1 MENQDVKNGITDK
14 RLKENFGNLA
24 ISLLVQKKLISA
36 SKDLRHLMVEF
47 GYLFLD
53 NRSGPQAMFKLTT
66 PKRFLHPQRTF
77 YFGTQNGHLLLLNE
91 QFTEAAF
98 RKIQHDM
105 FIMHGIDAKA
115 VNPQEYLMDLS

>member
-1 MENQDVKNGITDK
+1 MKGWGSAENQDVKNGITDK

-24 ISLLVQKKLISA
+24 ISLLVQKNLISA

-66 PKRFLHPQRTF
+66 PKGFCTRSEPSILARKTGTCF
-77 YFGTQNGHLLLLNE
+77 Y
-91 QFTEAAF
+91 
-98 RKIQHDM
+98 
-105 FIMHGIDAKA
+105 
-115 VNPQEYLMDLS
+115 